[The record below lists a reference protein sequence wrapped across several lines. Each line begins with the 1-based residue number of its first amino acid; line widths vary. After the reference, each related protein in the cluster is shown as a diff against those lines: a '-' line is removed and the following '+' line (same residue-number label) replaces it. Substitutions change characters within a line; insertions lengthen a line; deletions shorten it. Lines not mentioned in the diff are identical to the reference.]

1 MAQAH
6 GNPEELRLFANALEH
21 YLNTVEEETG
31 QLDGAFSQLGDTWD
45 DQKRREF
52 EEVYQQLRGALNNF
66 HEQAT
71 FMRKSIPTVNKQR
84 LTVQGLKLKSKRTW
98 SADSR
103 RKLSRAHSNP
113 TAEFTVHRSEFI
125 FPTAL
130 ILSQISF

>member
-21 YLNTVEEETG
+21 YLSTVEEETG
-31 QLDGAFSQLGDTWD
+31 RLDGAFSQLGDTWD

-71 FMRKSIPTVNKQR
+71 QQIPYLNQLATD
-84 LTVQGLKLKSKRTW
+84 LETY
-98 SADSR
+98 
-103 RKLSRAHSNP
+103 LSR
-113 TAEFTVHRSEFI
+113 
-125 FPTAL
+125 
-130 ILSQISF
+130 

>member
-31 QLDGAFSQLGDTWD
+31 RLDGAFSQLADTWD
-45 DQKRREF
+45 DPKRREF

-71 FMRKSIPTVNKQR
+71 EQITHLNQ
-84 LTVQGLKLKSKRTW
+84 LAIDLETY
-98 SADSR
+98 
-103 RKLSRAHSNP
+103 LSR
-113 TAEFTVHRSEFI
+113 
-125 FPTAL
+125 
-130 ILSQISF
+130 